1 MSCIVLG
8 SPVCEL
14 EVAIRSGAPVTVTTC
29 PHPCLLEN
37 AHPQV
42 LAEGRADPGLCEARV
57 PPGHPWEAECHSVP
71 ARRVPGL
78 SQGPG
83 GERAEAGSV
92 LLVIHG
98 PAGPASKAF
107 AWNSGARSSRLGSGY
122 FALCPSI
129 TTAKNFTKSI
139 LALTCVSSL
148 KPRTRNSGHRPGA
161 GTETGLLPQ
170 GIPWGQ
176 TLSLRLFPHLAAV
189 PCSPES
195 LVICRKGRSLSRRLS
210 LHSQTTSRDP
220 GTVTLIQSV
229 NKPLFASPCFG
240 QMLD

>member
-1 MSCIVLG
+1 MPTPLSPGKRTSSSARGGWCRPRALRGQGPSWPPVGSRVPLPCPPGVFLG
-8 SPVCEL
+8 SHKAL
-14 EVAIRSGAPVTVTTC
+14 EV
-29 PHPCLLEN
+29 
-37 AHPQV
+37 
-42 LAEGRADPGLCEARV
+42 EGRGRQCPV
-57 PPGHPWEAECHSVP
+57 SHPRPRGAGVESICVEFWSSKQQAGQWVFRSVP
-71 ARRVPGL
+71 LHHRCQEL
-78 SQGPG
+78 
-83 GERAEAGSV
+83 
-92 LLVIHG
+92 
-98 PAGPASKAF
+98 
-107 AWNSGARSSRLGSGY
+107 Y
-122 FALCPSI
+122 
-129 TTAKNFTKSI
+129 KSI